1 MTENK
6 RETKIQIDSILAGP
20 ALTFWGL
27 RNCTITLQPDIRSPA
42 SFMPRENT
50 VNRKFQT
57 MILAVAFL
65 WVMASRPVRAQQTG
79 AKFVQDTIV
88 VEAEGSFEAD
98 PDLAT
103 LTFDI
108 TSQDKDMK
116 KAYDMAAQSMQRI
129 VDLAQKSGI
138 KKDDVSTGV
147 LRVTPSYERDRNKA
161 KSYMVKGV
169 LTIKMRDFTQV
180 GPLVD
185 TAVQE
190 GIVDFR
196 SLSFSLQDEEAAK
209 QKAVGAAMKNAMGRA
224 TAALAQSGQKVGAI
238 RYASVDV
245 RQINVPR
252 EYVSADSVQSLEAF
266 WMRKRDTTGA
276 PPPPLPSVSPE
287 KITVSAT
294 VQCGFQI
301 Q

>member
-1 MTENK
+1 VRGK
-6 RETKIQIDSILAGP
+6 FLVVVIAG
-20 ALTFWGL
+20 
-27 RNCTITLQPDIRSPA
+27 
-42 SFMPRENT
+42 
-50 VNRKFQT
+50 
-57 MILAVAFL
+57 FL
-65 WVMASRPVRAQQTG
+65 FCVMASRPVWAQQGG

-88 VEAEGSFEAD
+88 VEAEGIFEAD

-116 KAYDMAAQSMQRI
+116 KAYDVAAQSMQRI

-138 KKDDVSTGV
+138 KKEDVSTGV
-147 LRVTPSYERDRNKA
+147 LRLTPSYERDRNKA
-161 KSYMVKGV
+161 KSYSVTGF
-169 LTIKMRDFTQV
+169 LTIRVRDFAQV
-180 GPLVD
+180 GPLVEG
-185 TAVQE
+185 AVQE

-196 SLSFSLQDEEAAK
+196 SLSYSLQDEEAAK
-209 QKAVGAAMKNAMGRA
+209 ERAVGAAVKNAVGRA
-224 TAALAQSGQKVGAI
+224 TAALAQNGQKLGSI
-238 RYASVDV
+238 RYATVDV
-245 RQINVPR
+245 RQLGGATQMSSLIT
-252 EYVSADSVQSLEAF
+252 EESIQSLQKFGRTAASP
-266 WMRKRDTTGA
+266 MPP